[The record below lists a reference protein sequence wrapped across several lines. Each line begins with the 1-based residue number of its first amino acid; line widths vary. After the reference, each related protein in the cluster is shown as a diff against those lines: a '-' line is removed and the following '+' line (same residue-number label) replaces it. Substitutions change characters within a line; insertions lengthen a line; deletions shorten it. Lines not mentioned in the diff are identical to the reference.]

1 MENRHLTF
9 LLVTLAGLLAS
20 PPVSAQSTQSAPPE
34 SLAAAIKKIAPAAV
48 IVDAQDV
55 DATACKPVGESP
67 GIMRAD
73 FNGDRRDDYAVL
85 LKTRETGKEKN
96 WHGKTLREAHFS
108 FVLFIDDG
116 NGGYGQRTIRRYSD
130 FIPTAVVLD
139 LQPAGHV
146 RHRETRK
153 SVHIPHPGVTLSF
166 CEKSA
171 KTYYLIDDKIRSVPI
186 AD

>member
-1 MENRHLTF
+1 
-9 LLVTLAGLLAS
+9 V
-20 PPVSAQSTQSAPPE
+20 PPA

-55 DATACKPVGESP
+55 DATACQPVGESP
-67 GIMRAD
+67 GILRAD
-73 FNGDRRDDYAVL
+73 FNGDRRDDYAAL
-85 LKTRETGKEKN
+85 LKTGETGKEKN
-96 WHGKTLREAHFS
+96 WDGKTLREAHFS

-116 NGGYGQRTIRRYSD
+116 SGGFRPRTIRRYTD

-139 LQPAGHV
+139 LQPAGNV

-153 SVHIPHPGVTLSF
+153 SIYISNPGVTLSF

-171 KTYYLIDDKIRSVPI
+171 KTYYLVNDKIRSVPI